1 MNYRKE
7 WFNWVAKE
15 RKRLQRKNKAA
26 SHKQAMAA
34 ASVTWPKQKA
44 KIKRKA
50 DREARKSQKAAAS
63 AKVDPPKESV
73 ASSSE

>member
-7 WFNWVAKE
+7 WFNWVSKE
-15 RKRLQRKNKAA
+15 RKRLQRKNKNAT
-26 SHKQAMAA
+26 HKEAMAA

-50 DREARKSQKAAAS
+50 ESKSGRQCERGP
-63 AKVDPPKESV
+63 AKGKCNIIE
-73 ASSSE
+73 

>member
-15 RKRLQRKNKAA
+15 RKRLQRKNKTA

-50 DREARKSQKAAAS
+50 DREARKSQRAAAS
-63 AKVDPPKESV
+63 VKVDPPKES
-73 ASSSE
+73 ATSSSE

>member
-15 RKRLQRKNKAA
+15 RKRLQRKNKTA

-50 DREARKSQKAAAS
+50 DREAKKSQKAAAS
-63 AKVDPPKESV
+63 VKVVPPKES
-73 ASSSE
+73 ATTSSE